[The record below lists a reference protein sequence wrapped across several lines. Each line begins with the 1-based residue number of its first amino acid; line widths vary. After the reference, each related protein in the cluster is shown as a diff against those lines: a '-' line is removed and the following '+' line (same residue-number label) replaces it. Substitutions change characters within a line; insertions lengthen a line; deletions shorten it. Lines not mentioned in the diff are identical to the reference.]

1 MELESYKVKT
11 DLKELR
17 ERFELEQQTTAA
29 LRKKQSDTMVAYT
42 QIETELN
49 KLKFESEYF

>member
-1 MELESYKVKT
+1 MESYKVKT
-11 DLKELR
+11 DLRELR

-29 LRKKQSDTMVAYT
+29 LRKKQSDTMVSYT

-49 KLKFESEYF
+49 KLKFESEYFQT

>member
-1 MELESYKVKT
+1 MESYKVKT

-29 LRKKQSDTMVAYT
+29 LRKKQSDTMVSYT